1 MVKIRTKEQ
10 RQKEI
15 LPILKKMNELGLTI
29 NKHEELKDFF
39 IQMKKYVQEEKDE
52 EEGKKNV
59 DINIPIEELGI
70 RIKGVLAVNI
80 NERVWVKLEKI

>member
-29 NKHEELKDFF
+29 NKHEELKEFF
-39 IQMKKYVQEEKDE
+39 IQMKKYIQQEESE
-52 EEGKKNV
+52 KNV

-80 NERVWVKLEKI
+80 NERVWVKLEQL

>member
-1 MVKIRTKEQ
+1 MIRTKEQ

-39 IQMKKYVQEEKDE
+39 IQMKKYIQEEE
-52 EEGKKNV
+52 EDV

>member
-1 MVKIRTKEQ
+1 MIRTKEQ

-29 NKHEELKDFF
+29 NKHEELKEFF
-39 IQMKKYVQEEKDE
+39 IQMKKYVQQEED
-52 EEGKKNV
+52 V

-70 RIKGVLAVNI
+70 RIKGILAVNR
-80 NERVWVKLEKI
+80 NERVWVKLEQI

>member
-1 MVKIRTKEQ
+1 MIRTKEQ

-39 IQMKKYVQEEKDE
+39 IQMKKYIQQAESE
-52 EEGKKNV
+52 KNV

-80 NERVWVKLEKI
+80 NERVWVKLEQL

>member
-1 MVKIRTKEQ
+1 MIRTKEQ

-29 NKHEELKDFF
+29 NKHEELKEFF
-39 IQMKKYVQEEKDE
+39 IQMKKYIQQEEED
-52 EEGKKNV
+52 V

>member
-1 MVKIRTKEQ
+1 MAKNRTKEQ

-39 IQMKKYVQEEKDE
+39 IQMKKYIHQEEE
-52 EEGKKNV
+52 EDV

>member
-15 LPILKKMNELGLTI
+15 LPIIKKMNELGLTI

-39 IQMKKYVQEEKDE
+39 TQMKKYIQEEKSE
-52 EEGKKNV
+52 KNV

-80 NERVWVKLEKI
+80 NERVWVKLEQL

>member
-1 MVKIRTKEQ
+1 MIRTKEQ

-39 IQMKKYVQEEKDE
+39 TQMKKYIQEEE
-52 EEGKKNV
+52 SEKNV

-80 NERVWVKLEKI
+80 NERVWVKLEQL

>member
-1 MVKIRTKEQ
+1 MIRTKEQ
-10 RQKEI
+10 LQKEI

-39 IQMKKYVQEEKDE
+39 IQMKKYIQQEESE
-52 EEGKKNV
+52 KNV

-80 NERVWVKLEKI
+80 NERVWVKLEQL

>member
-1 MVKIRTKEQ
+1 MIRTKEQ

-29 NKHEELKDFF
+29 NKHEELKEFF
-39 IQMKKYVQEEKDE
+39 TQMKKYIQEEED
-52 EEGKKNV
+52 V

-80 NERVWVKLEKI
+80 NERVWVKLEQL

>member
-1 MVKIRTKEQ
+1 MIRTKEQ

-39 IQMKKYVQEEKDE
+39 IQMKKYVQEED
-52 EEGKKNV
+52 EGKKNV

-80 NERVWVKLEKI
+80 NERVWVKLEQI

>member
-39 IQMKKYVQEEKDE
+39 TQMKKYIQEEE
-52 EEGKKNV
+52 SEKNV

-80 NERVWVKLEKI
+80 NERVWVKLEQL

>member
-1 MVKIRTKEQ
+1 MIRTKEQ

-29 NKHEELKDFF
+29 NKHEELKEFF
-39 IQMKKYVQEEKDE
+39 IQMKKYIQEEE
-52 EEGKKNV
+52 EDV

-70 RIKGVLAVNI
+70 RIKGILAVNI

>member
-1 MVKIRTKEQ
+1 MIRTKEQ

-39 IQMKKYVQEEKDE
+39 IQMKKYVQEEDE
-52 EEGKKNV
+52 GGKKNV

-80 NERVWVKLEKI
+80 NERVWVKLEQI

>member
-1 MVKIRTKEQ
+1 MIRTKEQ

-15 LPILKKMNELGLTI
+15 LPILKKMNELGLSI

-39 IQMKKYVQEEKDE
+39 IQMKKYIQEEE
-52 EEGKKNV
+52 CGKKNV

>member
-1 MVKIRTKEQ
+1 MIRTKEQ

-29 NKHEELKDFF
+29 NKHEELKEFF
-39 IQMKKYVQEEKDE
+39 IQMKKYIQEEE
-52 EEGKKNV
+52 EDV

-80 NERVWVKLEKI
+80 NERVWVKLEQL

>member
-1 MVKIRTKEQ
+1 MIRTKEQ

-39 IQMKKYVQEEKDE
+39 TQMKKYVQEEED
-52 EEGKKNV
+52 V

>member
-1 MVKIRTKEQ
+1 MIRTKEQ

-29 NKHEELKDFF
+29 NKHEELKEFF
-39 IQMKKYVQEEKDE
+39 IQMKKYIQEEE
-52 EEGKKNV
+52 EGGKKNV

-80 NERVWVKLEKI
+80 NERVWVKLEQI

>member
-1 MVKIRTKEQ
+1 MIRTKEQ

-39 IQMKKYVQEEKDE
+39 TQMKKYIHQEEE
-52 EEGKKNV
+52 EDV

-70 RIKGVLAVNI
+70 RIKGILAVNI
-80 NERVWVKLEKI
+80 NERVWIKLEKI

>member
-1 MVKIRTKEQ
+1 MIRTKEQ

-39 IQMKKYVQEEKDE
+39 IQMKKYIQQEESE
-52 EEGKKNV
+52 KNV

-80 NERVWVKLEKI
+80 NERVWVKLEQL

>member
-29 NKHEELKDFF
+29 NKHEELKEFF
-39 IQMKKYVQEEKDE
+39 TQMKKYIQEEED
-52 EEGKKNV
+52 V

>member
-29 NKHEELKDFF
+29 NKHEELKEFF
-39 IQMKKYVQEEKDE
+39 TQMKKYIQEEED
-52 EEGKKNV
+52 KKNI

>member
-1 MVKIRTKEQ
+1 MNRTKEQ

-15 LPILKKMNELGLTI
+15 LPIIKKMNELGLTI

-39 IQMKKYVQEEKDE
+39 TQMKKYIQD

-80 NERVWVKLEKI
+80 NERVWVKLEQL

>member
-15 LPILKKMNELGLTI
+15 LPILKKMNEIGLTI
-29 NKHEELKDFF
+29 NKHEELKEFF
-39 IQMKKYVQEEKDE
+39 IQMKKYIQQEED
-52 EEGKKNV
+52 V

-80 NERVWVKLEKI
+80 NERVWVKLEQL

>member
-1 MVKIRTKEQ
+1 MIRTKEQ

-39 IQMKKYVQEEKDE
+39 IQMKKYIHQEEE
-52 EEGKKNV
+52 EDV

>member
-29 NKHEELKDFF
+29 NKHEELKEFF
-39 IQMKKYVQEEKDE
+39 IQMKKYIQQEESE
-52 EEGKKNV
+52 KNV

>member
-1 MVKIRTKEQ
+1 MIRTKEQ

-29 NKHEELKDFF
+29 NKHEELKEFF
-39 IQMKKYVQEEKDE
+39 TQMKKYIQQEESE
-52 EEGKKNV
+52 KNV

-80 NERVWVKLEKI
+80 NERVWVKLEQI

>member
-1 MVKIRTKEQ
+1 MAKIRTKEQ

-29 NKHEELKDFF
+29 NKHEELKEFF
-39 IQMKKYVQEEKDE
+39 IQMKKYIQEEE
-52 EEGKKNV
+52 EDV

-70 RIKGVLAVNI
+70 RIKGILAVNI

>member
-39 IQMKKYVQEEKDE
+39 TQMKKYIQEEE
-52 EEGKKNV
+52 EGGKKNV

-80 NERVWVKLEKI
+80 NERVWVKLEQI

>member
-1 MVKIRTKEQ
+1 MIRTKEQ

-29 NKHEELKDFF
+29 NKHEELKEFF
-39 IQMKKYVQEEKDE
+39 TQMKKYIQQEESE
-52 EEGKKNV
+52 KNV

-80 NERVWVKLEKI
+80 NERVWVKLEQL